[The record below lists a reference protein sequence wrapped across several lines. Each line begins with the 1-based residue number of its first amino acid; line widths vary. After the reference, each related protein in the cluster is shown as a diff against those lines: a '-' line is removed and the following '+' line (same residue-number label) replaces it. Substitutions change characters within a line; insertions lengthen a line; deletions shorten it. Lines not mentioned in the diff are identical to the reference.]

1 MAKPRWLAPTST
13 RRTES
18 LTMSL
23 LLNPVVLSVCLM
35 LVLSL
40 LRVNVII
47 ALTVSAIFGGLLS
60 GLSLSDTISA
70 FEGGLGDGAEIALSY
85 ALLGAF
91 AVAISRSGL
100 TDLIAN
106 KIIHNVEQ
114 HRESNLRMVK
124 WMMLTAIILMAV
136 CSQNLVPV
144 HIAFIPILI
153 PPLTAA
159 FNQLNI
165 DRRII
170 ACCITFGLV
179 TTYMW
184 LPYGFGSIF
193 LNQLLYGNIS
203 SAGLSIDK
211 SQLPIAMTIPAL
223 GMVLGLLLAIFV
235 SYRKPRQYQHVA
247 SNVLHHTET
256 TETPSL
262 NRNLLNMIIIVSALA
277 INVYT
282 GSIIMGALAGFLM
295 LTTASGIR
303 PQNSQDLFIEGVK
316 LMALIGFIMIAANG
330 FASVMKASG
339 GVPDLVANA
348 EAILGHNKAFAA
360 AVLLLM
366 GLLITMGIGSSFSTI
381 PIIAAIYVPLALS
394 LGFSELATVALVGTA
409 AALGDAGSP
418 ASDSTLGPTAGLNSD
433 GQHDHIWD
441 TVVPTFLH
449 FNLPLLVFGWI
460 AAIVL

>member
-1 MAKPRWLAPTST
+1 MIT
-13 RRTES
+13 
-18 LTMSL
+18 
-23 LLNPVVLSVCLM
+23 NPVVLAVCLM

-40 LRVNVII
+40 LRVNVVLALSISGII
-47 ALTVSAIFGGLLS
+47 GGLLS
-60 GLSLSDTISA
+60 DLSLTETIAA
-70 FEGGLGDGAEIALSY
+70 FEAGLGDGANIALSY

-91 AVAISRSGL
+91 AVAIARSGL
-100 TDLIAN
+100 TDMIAN
-106 KIIHNVEQ
+106 KIVRLVNLHKDQ
-114 HRESNLRMVK
+114 HLSLVK
-124 WMMLTAIILMAV
+124 WMMLGAIILMAV
-136 CSQNLVPV
+136 SSQNLVPV

-153 PPLTAA
+153 PPLIAV
-159 FNQLNI
+159 FNQLNM

-193 LNQLLYGNIS
+193 LNQLLHGNIL
-203 SAGLSIDK
+203 SAGLTIDK

-223 GMVLGLLLAIFV
+223 GMVLGLLTAIFF
-235 SYRKPRQYQHVA
+235 SYRQPRTYQTTINT
-247 SNVLHHTET
+247 SDQPSSEIQTSPLKTVLNIT
-256 TETPSL
+256 
-262 NRNLLNMIIIVSALA
+262 IIIVALVV
-277 INVYT
+277 NVYT
-282 GSIIMGALAGFLM
+282 ESIIMGALAGFLL
-295 LTTASGIR
+295 LTTASGLK
-303 PQNSQDLFIEGVK
+303 PQNSQDLFVEGVK

-330 FASVMKASG
+330 FAGVMKATG
-339 GVPDLVANA
+339 GVPELVNSAQS
-348 EAILGHNKAFAA
+348 ILGDNKAFAA
-360 AVLLLM
+360 AMLLLM

-394 LGFSELATVALVGTA
+394 LGFSELATVALVGTS

>member
-1 MAKPRWLAPTST
+1 MF
-13 RRTES
+13 
-18 LTMSL
+18 
-23 LLNPVVLSVCLM
+23 NPVVLSVCLM

-40 LRVNVII
+40 LRVNVVL
-47 ALTVSAIFGGLLS
+47 ALSISAIVGGLVS
-60 GLSLSDTISA
+60 GMPLADTIAS
-70 FEGGLGDGAEIALSY
+70 FEGGLGDGANIALSY

-100 TDLIAN
+100 TDLIAH
-106 KIIHNVEQ
+106 KIVSAVDQ
-114 HRESNLRMVK
+114 HRDKRLALVK
-124 WMMLTAIILMAV
+124 WLMLLAIILMAV
-136 CSQNLVPV
+136 SSQNLVPV

-153 PPLTAA
+153 PPLLAA

-193 LNQLLYGNIS
+193 LNQLLHTNIE
-203 SAGLSIDK
+203 SAGLAIDK
-211 SQLPIAMTIPAL
+211 AQLPIAMTIPAL
-223 GMVLGLLLAIFV
+223 GMICGLFIAVFV
-235 SYRKPRQYQHVA
+235 SYRKPRVYQSVA
-247 SNVLHHTET
+247 LSKHSQGSTEVIISA
-256 TETPSL
+256 PRLWL
-262 NRNLLNMIIIVSALA
+262 NLAIILIALA
-277 INVYT
+277 VNVYT
-282 GSIIMGALAGFLM
+282 SSIIMGALCGFLL
-295 LTTASGIR
+295 LTTAAGLR
-303 PQNSQDLFIEGVK
+303 PQNSQDLFVEGVK

-330 FASVMKASG
+330 FAGVMKATG
-339 GVPDLVANA
+339 GVPDLVDSVGQ
-348 EAILGHNKAFAA
+348 ILGSNKMFAA
-360 AVLLLM
+360 AVLLIM

>member
-1 MAKPRWLAPTST
+1 
-13 RRTES
+13 
-18 LTMSL
+18 
-23 LLNPVVLSVCLM
+23 
-35 LVLSL
+35 
-40 LRVNVII
+40 
-47 ALTVSAIFGGLLS
+47 
-60 GLSLSDTISA
+60 
-70 FEGGLGDGAEIALSY
+70 
-85 ALLGAF
+85 
-91 AVAISRSGL
+91 
-100 TDLIAN
+100 
-106 KIIHNVEQ
+106 
-114 HRESNLRMVK
+114 
-124 WMMLTAIILMAV
+124 MMNIAII
-136 CSQNLVPV
+136 
-144 HIAFIPILI
+144 
-153 PPLTAA
+153 
-159 FNQLNI
+159 
-165 DRRII
+165 
-170 ACCITFGLV
+170 
-179 TTYMW
+179 
-184 LPYGFGSIF
+184 
-193 LNQLLYGNIS
+193 
-203 SAGLSIDK
+203 
-211 SQLPIAMTIPAL
+211 
-223 GMVLGLLLAIFV
+223 
-235 SYRKPRQYQHVA
+235 VA
-247 SNVLHHTET
+247 
-256 TETPSL
+256 
-262 NRNLLNMIIIVSALA
+262 ALA

-282 GSIIMGALAGFLM
+282 GSIIIGALAGFLM

-339 GVPDLVANA
+339 GVPGLVASA
-348 EAILGHNKAFAA
+348 EQILGSNKAFAA

>member
-1 MAKPRWLAPTST
+1 M
-13 RRTES
+13 
-18 LTMSL
+18 
-23 LLNPVVLSVCLM
+23 NPVVLSVCLM

-40 LRVNVII
+40 LKVNVII
-47 ALTVSAIFGGLLS
+47 ALSVSALLGGLLS
-60 GLSLSDTISA
+60 GLSLNDTIKA

-100 TDLIAN
+100 TDLIAH
-106 KIIHNVEQ
+106 KIIRNVEQ
-114 HRESNLRMVK
+114 HRETHLSLVK
-124 WMMLTAIILMAV
+124 WMMLGAIIVMAV

-159 FNQLNI
+159 FNQLNL

-193 LNQLLYGNIS
+193 LNQLLYGNIT
-203 SAGLSIDK
+203 SAGLSIEQ
-211 SQLPIAMTIPAL
+211 SQLPLAMTIPAL

-235 SYRKPRQYQHVA
+235 SYRKPRQYQHVERD
-247 SNVLHHTET
+247 VLVHNEPVA
-256 TETPSL
+256 TPSAARSL
-262 NRNLLNMIIIVSALA
+262 VNIAIIVAALA

-282 GSIIMGALAGFLM
+282 GSIIIGALAGFLM

-339 GVPDLVANA
+339 GVPDLVASA
-348 EAILGHNKAFAA
+348 EQILGSNKAFAA

>member
-1 MAKPRWLAPTST
+1 MIA
-13 RRTES
+13 
-18 LTMSL
+18 
-23 LLNPVVLSVCLM
+23 NPVVLSVCLM
-35 LVLSL
+35 LILSL
-40 LRVNVII
+40 LRVNVVLALSLSGII
-47 ALTVSAIFGGLLS
+47 GGLLS
-60 GLSLSDTISA
+60 DLSLTETIAA
-70 FEGGLGDGAEIALSY
+70 FEAGLGDGAKIALSY

-91 AVAISRSGL
+91 AVAIARSGL
-100 TDLIAN
+100 TDIIAG
-106 KIIHNVEQ
+106 KIVSAVKLHKEN
-114 HRESNLRMVK
+114 HLSLVK
-124 WMMLTAIILMAV
+124 WLMLGAIILMAV
-136 CSQNLVPV
+136 SSQNLVPV

-153 PPLTAA
+153 PPLLAV
-159 FNQLNI
+159 FNQLNL

-193 LNQLLYGNIS
+193 LNQLLHGNIS
-203 SAGLSIDK
+203 SAGLTIDK

-223 GMVLGLLLAIFV
+223 GMVLGLATAILF
-235 SYRKPRQYQHVA
+235 SYRQPRTYQ
-247 SNVLHHTET
+247 T
-256 TETPSL
+256 TTTFSEQSTSQVQLSPIKTAL
-262 NRNLLNMIIIVSALA
+262 NIAIILVALA
-277 INVYT
+277 VNVYT
-282 GSIIMGALAGFLM
+282 DSIIMGALAGFLL
-295 LTTASGIR
+295 LTTASGLK
-303 PQNSQDLFIEGVK
+303 PQNSQDLFVEGVK

-330 FASVMKASG
+330 FAGVMKATG
-339 GVPDLVANA
+339 GVPELVNSAQS
-348 EAILGHNKAFAA
+348 ILGDNKAFAA
-360 AVLLLM
+360 AMLLLM

-394 LGFSELATVALVGTA
+394 LGFSELATVALVGTS

-449 FNLPLLVFGWI
+449 FNIPLLVFGWI

>member
-1 MAKPRWLAPTST
+1 MIT
-13 RRTES
+13 
-18 LTMSL
+18 
-23 LLNPVVLSVCLM
+23 NPVVLSVCLM

-40 LRVNVII
+40 LRVNVVLALSISGII
-47 ALTVSAIFGGLLS
+47 GGLLS
-60 GLSLSDTISA
+60 DLSLTETIAA
-70 FEGGLGDGAEIALSY
+70 FEAGLGDGANIALSY

-91 AVAISRSGL
+91 AVAIARSGL
-100 TDLIAN
+100 TDMIAN
-106 KIIHNVEQ
+106 KIVRLVNLHKDQ
-114 HRESNLRMVK
+114 HLSLVK
-124 WMMLTAIILMAV
+124 WMMLGAIILMAV
-136 CSQNLVPV
+136 SSQNLVPV

-153 PPLTAA
+153 PPLIAV
-159 FNQLNI
+159 FNQLNM

-193 LNQLLYGNIS
+193 LNQLLHGNIL
-203 SAGLSIDK
+203 SAGLTIDK

-223 GMVLGLLLAIFV
+223 GMVLGLLTAIFF
-235 SYRKPRQYQHVA
+235 SYRQPRTYQ
-247 SNVLHHTET
+247 T
-256 TETPSL
+256 TINTGEKRTSQIQTSPLKTGL
-262 NRNLLNMIIIVSALA
+262 NITIIIVALVV
-277 INVYT
+277 NVYT
-282 GSIIMGALAGFLM
+282 ESIIMGALAGFLL
-295 LTTASGIR
+295 LTTASGLK
-303 PQNSQDLFIEGVK
+303 PQNSQDLFVEGVK

-330 FASVMKASG
+330 FAGVMKATG
-339 GVPDLVANA
+339 GVPDLVNSAQS
-348 EAILGHNKAFAA
+348 ILGDNKAFAA
-360 AVLLLM
+360 AMLLLM

-394 LGFSELATVALVGTA
+394 LGFSELATVALVGTS

>member
-1 MAKPRWLAPTST
+1 MIA
-13 RRTES
+13 
-18 LTMSL
+18 
-23 LLNPVVLSVCLM
+23 NPVVLSVCLM

-40 LRVNVII
+40 LRVNVVLALSVSGII
-47 ALTVSAIFGGLLS
+47 GGLLS
-60 GLSLSDTISA
+60 DLSLTETIVA
-70 FEGGLGDGAEIALSY
+70 FEAGLGDGAKIALSY

-91 AVAISRSGL
+91 AVAIARSGL
-100 TDLIAN
+100 TDIIAG
-106 KIIHNVEQ
+106 KIVSTVKLHKEQ
-114 HRESNLRMVK
+114 HLSLVK
-124 WMMLTAIILMAV
+124 WLMLAAIILMAV
-136 CSQNLVPV
+136 SSQNLVPV

-153 PPLTAA
+153 PPLLAV

-193 LNQLLYGNIS
+193 LNQLLHGNIS
-203 SAGLSIDK
+203 SAGLTIDK

-223 GMVLGLLLAIFV
+223 GMVLGLATAILF
-235 SYRKPRQYQHVA
+235 SYRKPRTYQTA
-247 SNVLHHTET
+247 PTNSEQSTSKVL
-256 TETPSL
+256 PSPAKTVL
-262 NRNLLNMIIIVSALA
+262 NIAIILVALA
-277 INVYT
+277 VNVYT
-282 GSIIMGALAGFLM
+282 DSIIMGALAGFLL
-295 LTTASGIR
+295 LTTASGLK
-303 PQNSQDLFIEGVK
+303 PQNSQDLFVEGVK

-330 FASVMKASG
+330 FAGVMKATG
-339 GVPDLVANA
+339 GVPDLVNSAQS
-348 EAILGHNKAFAA
+348 ILGDNKAFAA
-360 AVLLLM
+360 AMLLLM

-394 LGFSELATVALVGTA
+394 LGFSELATVALVGTS

>member
-1 MAKPRWLAPTST
+1 MIA
-13 RRTES
+13 
-18 LTMSL
+18 
-23 LLNPVVLSVCLM
+23 NPVVLSVCLM
-35 LVLSL
+35 LILSL
-40 LRVNVII
+40 LRVNVVLALSVSGII
-47 ALTVSAIFGGLLS
+47 GGLLS
-60 GLSLSDTISA
+60 DLSLNETIAA
-70 FEGGLGDGAEIALSY
+70 FEAGLGDGAKIALSY

-91 AVAISRSGL
+91 AVAIARSGL
-100 TDLIAN
+100 TDIITG
-106 KIIHNVEQ
+106 KIVSTVKLHKEQ
-114 HRESNLRMVK
+114 HLSLVK
-124 WMMLTAIILMAV
+124 WLMLAAIILMAV
-136 CSQNLVPV
+136 SSQNLVPV

-153 PPLTAA
+153 PPLLAV
-159 FNQLNI
+159 FNQLNM

-193 LNQLLYGNIS
+193 LNQLLHGNIS
-203 SAGLSIDK
+203 SAGLTIDK

-223 GMVLGLLLAIFV
+223 GMVLGLATAILF
-235 SYRKPRQYQHVA
+235 SYRKPRAYQTA
-247 SNVLHHTET
+247 ATNSEQSTSKVL
-256 TETPSL
+256 PSSAKTVL
-262 NRNLLNMIIIVSALA
+262 NIAIILVALA
-277 INVYT
+277 VNVYT
-282 GSIIMGALAGFLM
+282 DSIIMGALAGFLL
-295 LTTASGIR
+295 LTTASGLK
-303 PQNSQDLFIEGVK
+303 PQNSQDLFVEGVK

-330 FASVMKASG
+330 FAGVMKATG
-339 GVPDLVANA
+339 GVPDLVNSAQS
-348 EAILGHNKAFAA
+348 ILGDNKAFAA
-360 AVLLLM
+360 AMLLLM

-394 LGFSELATVALVGTA
+394 LGFSELATVALVGTS

>member
-1 MAKPRWLAPTST
+1 MIS
-13 RRTES
+13 
-18 LTMSL
+18 
-23 LLNPVVLSVCLM
+23 NPVVLSVCLM
-35 LVLSL
+35 LLLSL
-40 LRVNVII
+40 LRVNVVL
-47 ALTVSAIFGGLLS
+47 ALSISSIVGGLLS
-60 GLSLSDTISA
+60 NLSLAETISA
-70 FEGGLGDGAEIALSY
+70 FETGLGDGANIALSY

-91 AVAISRSGL
+91 AVAIARSGL
-100 TDLIAN
+100 TDMIAN
-106 KIIHNVEQ
+106 KIIRLVNLHKAQ
-114 HRESNLRMVK
+114 HLSLVK
-124 WMMLTAIILMAV
+124 WMMLSAIILMAV
-136 CSQNLVPV
+136 SSQNLVPV

-153 PPLTAA
+153 PPLLAV
-159 FNQLNI
+159 FDQLNM

-193 LNQLLYGNIS
+193 LNQLLHANIS
-203 SAGLSIDK
+203 SAGLLIEK
-211 SQLPIAMTIPAL
+211 SQLPVAMTIPAL
-223 GMVLGLLLAIFV
+223 GMILGLLTAIFV
-235 SYRKPRQYQHVA
+235 SYRKPRTYKTVTNTKESSLCVVA
-247 SNVLHHTET
+247 PSAIRVWVNV
-256 TETPSL
+256 
-262 NRNLLNMIIIVSALA
+262 IIIFSALA
-277 INVYT
+277 VNVYT
-282 GSIIMGALAGFLM
+282 ESIIMGALTGFLL
-295 LTTASGIR
+295 LTTASGIK

-330 FASVMKASG
+330 FAGVMKATG
-339 GVPDLVANA
+339 GVPDLVNNA
-348 EAILGHNKAFAA
+348 QAILGDNKAFAA
-360 AVLLLM
+360 AMLLLM

-394 LGFSELATVALVGTA
+394 LGFSELATVALVGTS

>member
-1 MAKPRWLAPTST
+1 
-13 RRTES
+13 
-18 LTMSL
+18 
-23 LLNPVVLSVCLM
+23 M
-35 LVLSL
+35 LILSL
-40 LRVNVII
+40 LRVNVVLALSLSGII
-47 ALTVSAIFGGLLS
+47 GGLLS
-60 GLSLSDTISA
+60 DLSLTETIAA
-70 FEGGLGDGAEIALSY
+70 FEAGLGDGAKIALSY

-91 AVAISRSGL
+91 AVAIARSGL
-100 TDLIAN
+100 TDIIAG
-106 KIIHNVEQ
+106 KIVSAVKLHKEN
-114 HRESNLRMVK
+114 HLSLVK
-124 WMMLTAIILMAV
+124 WLMLGAIILMAV
-136 CSQNLVPV
+136 SSQNLVPV

-153 PPLTAA
+153 PPLLAV
-159 FNQLNI
+159 FNQLNL

-193 LNQLLYGNIS
+193 LNQLLHGNIS
-203 SAGLSIDK
+203 SAGLTIDK

-223 GMVLGLLLAIFV
+223 GMVLGLATAILF
-235 SYRKPRQYQHVA
+235 SYRQPRTYQTA
-247 SNVLHHTET
+247 TTIREQSTSQLQLSPIKTVL
-256 TETPSL
+256 
-262 NRNLLNMIIIVSALA
+262 NIAIILVALA
-277 INVYT
+277 VNVYT
-282 GSIIMGALAGFLM
+282 DSIIMGALAGFLL
-295 LTTASGIR
+295 LTTASGLK
-303 PQNSQDLFIEGVK
+303 PQNSQDLFVEGVK

-330 FASVMKASG
+330 FAGVMKATG
-339 GVPDLVANA
+339 GVPELVNSAQS
-348 EAILGHNKAFAA
+348 ILGDNKAFAA
-360 AVLLLM
+360 AMLLLM

-394 LGFSELATVALVGTA
+394 LGFSELATVALVGTS

>member
-1 MAKPRWLAPTST
+1 MIA
-13 RRTES
+13 
-18 LTMSL
+18 
-23 LLNPVVLSVCLM
+23 NPVVLSVCLM

-40 LRVNVII
+40 LRVNVVL
-47 ALTVSAIFGGLLS
+47 ALSISGIVGGLLS
-60 GLSLSDTISA
+60 DLSLTETIAA
-70 FEGGLGDGAEIALSY
+70 FEAGLGDGAQIALSY

-91 AVAISRSGL
+91 AVAIARSGL
-100 TDLIAN
+100 TDMIAN
-106 KIIHNVEQ
+106 KIVRLVNLHKDQ
-114 HRESNLRMVK
+114 HLSLVK
-124 WMMLTAIILMAV
+124 WMMLGAIILMAV
-136 CSQNLVPV
+136 SSQNLVPV

-153 PPLTAA
+153 PPLIAV
-159 FNQLNI
+159 FNQLNM

-193 LNQLLYGNIS
+193 LNQLLHGNIL
-203 SAGLSIDK
+203 SAGLTIDK

-223 GMVLGLLLAIFV
+223 GMVLGLLTAIFF
-235 SYRKPRQYQHVA
+235 SYRQPRTYQTA
-247 SNVLHHTET
+247 INNSEKRTSKIQTSPLKTVLNIT
-256 TETPSL
+256 
-262 NRNLLNMIIIVSALA
+262 IIIVALVV
-277 INVYT
+277 NVYT
-282 GSIIMGALAGFLM
+282 ESIIMGALAGFLL
-295 LTTASGIR
+295 LTTASGLK
-303 PQNSQDLFIEGVK
+303 PQNSQDLFVEGVK

-330 FASVMKASG
+330 FAGVMKATG
-339 GVPDLVANA
+339 GVPELVNSAQS
-348 EAILGHNKAFAA
+348 ILGDNKAFAA
-360 AVLLLM
+360 AMLLLM

-394 LGFSELATVALVGTA
+394 LGFSELATVALVGTS